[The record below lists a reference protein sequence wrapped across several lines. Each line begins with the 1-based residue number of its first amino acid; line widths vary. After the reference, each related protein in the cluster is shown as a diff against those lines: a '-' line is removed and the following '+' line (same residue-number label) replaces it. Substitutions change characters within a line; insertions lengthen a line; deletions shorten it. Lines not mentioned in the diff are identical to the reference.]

1 MDLGLKGKKALIG
14 GASKGLGLAA
24 ALELA
29 KEGCRVAIVSRS
41 AENLE
46 RARWQFPDP
55 DAVLTVAADLSTQDG
70 IEQCVRATEPWGGVD
85 ILVNNTGGPP
95 AGRSFD
101 QNDAAWEAAHAS
113 LLLSIKRLCER
124 FVPRM
129 RERRWGRVITI
140 ASFTVREPA
149 EQLVLSNVYR
159 SGVLAFMKGLA
170 RETAA
175 CGITVNTVLPG
186 AYLTERYQQL
196 LEHRARTTGK
206 NLEEVTRETLS
217 RLPQARFQQPQEL
230 AAVVAFLASERASA
244 ITGAAIPVEG
254 GLLQGVW

>member
-1 MDLGLKGKKALIG
+1 MDLGLNGKKALIG

-41 AENLE
+41 AENLA
-46 RARWQFPDP
+46 RAQRQFPNP
-55 DAVLTVAADLSTQDG
+55 DNVLTIVADLSTLEG
-70 IEQCVRATEPWGGVD
+70 IETCVLATAPWGGVD

-101 QNDAAWEAAHAS
+101 NDDAAWGAAHES
-113 LLLSIKRLCER
+113 LLLSVKRMCER
-124 FVPRM
+124 YVPQM
-129 RERRWGRVITI
+129 RERRWGRVITL

-149 EQLVLSNVYR
+149 EHLVLSNVYR
-159 SGVLAFMKGLA
+159 SGVLAYMKGLA

-175 CGITVNTVLPG
+175 YGITVNTVLPG

-206 NLEEVTRETLS
+206 SIEDVTGETLA
-217 RLPQARFQQPQEL
+217 RLPQSRFQQPHEL
-230 AAVVAFLASERASA
+230 GAVVAFLASDRATA